1 MMTEQDHTQQA
12 PDHTTASAA
21 GADAA
26 TTIVPSDP
34 ATVDALA
41 WSEGDEPA
49 DTERHPWTRVLGIAA
64 GVLVIGAVAAVV
76 VATNGRHDND
86 LHESALPV
94 TVHPSA
100 AAPVLSA
107 PVTTVTVT
115 ATPTVAPGDQLV
127 DQLRQRGINVT
138 DPSAAD
144 RRATGFCVDRANRRS
159 IADIAT
165 ADRAAGNEPPGDVE
179 ESEFVVMT
187 AIAIYCPQYSA
198 AH

>member
-1 MMTEQDHTQQA
+1 
-12 PDHTTASAA
+12 
-21 GADAA
+21 
-26 TTIVPSDP
+26 
-34 ATVDALA
+34 
-41 WSEGDEPA
+41 
-49 DTERHPWTRVLGIAA
+49 
-64 GVLVIGAVAAVV
+64 VLVIGAVAAVV

-100 AAPVLSA
+100 ATGVLSA
-107 PVTTVTVT
+107 PVVTTVTVT
-115 ATPTVAPGDQLV
+115 AESQGDQLV